1 MTSRSHGVTLIE
13 LIIFI
18 VIVSVALVGVL
29 AVFNTAVVGSANP
42 LVRKQALVIAEA
54 LLQEVM
60 QKSFQNDPTG
70 DNAATPT
77 LGCTPSTTP
86 SCQLN
91 TAVDRQNYNDVDDY
105 SGFSQTGIT
114 QIDGTT
120 LVSGLSG
127 YSVSVSVAPSAL
139 GSVTATNAKIITVT
153 ASGGGE
159 SITLS
164 GYRTNYE

>member
-1 MTSRSHGVTLIE
+1 MKRRSHGVTLIE
-13 LIIFI
+13 LIVFI
-18 VIVSVALVGVL
+18 VVVSVGLAGVL

-42 LVRKQALVIAEA
+42 LVRKQALVVAEA

-86 SCQLN
+86 RCQLN
-91 TAVDRQNYNDVDDY
+91 NAVDRQNYNDVDDFN
-105 SGFSQTGIT
+105 GFSQTGIT
-114 QIDGTT
+114 QIDGTA
-120 LVSGLSG
+120 VSDLAG

-139 GSVTATNAKIITVT
+139 GSVAAANAKLITVT
-153 ASGGGE
+153 ASGSGE
-159 SITLS
+159 SIVLS